1 MVGSVDVSR
10 VNERL
15 NRSEGVKYKM
25 GIELSLDRLERQNG
39 FLSLLFLGGELTDL
53 PFSVYKEAGNR
64 GKKEDQQGHRDP
76 E

>member
-1 MVGSVDVSR
+1 
-10 VNERL
+10 
-15 NRSEGVKYKM
+15 
-25 GIELSLDRLERQNG
+25 LSLDRLERQNG